1 MSDQNSKKPAGPNN
15 PMKGGFSFYWIYAVI
30 AIVLIGL
37 MVFNGSSDGSETNYA
52 QVKSWAESNYIARV
66 EYNGSTGKVYL
77 DSLGKANLKGQ
88 YPEQKVLWELV
99 RAVTFGS
106 TFHQVSILLTSYML

>member
-1 MSDQNSKKPAGPNN
+1 MSDQNNKKPAGPNN

-66 EYNGSTGKVYL
+66 EYNGST
-77 DSLGKANLKGQ
+77 
-88 YPEQKVLWELV
+88 
-99 RAVTFGS
+99 
-106 TFHQVSILLTSYML
+106 

>member
-1 MSDQNSKKPAGPNN
+1 MSEQNNKKPAGPNN

-52 QVKSWAESNYIARV
+52 QV
-66 EYNGSTGKVYL
+66 
-77 DSLGKANLKGQ
+77 
-88 YPEQKVLWELV
+88 
-99 RAVTFGS
+99 
-106 TFHQVSILLTSYML
+106 